1 MQENLP
7 MIKVVSKKK
16 KKKKKKKTKK
26 KKKYSL
32 EYKYIT
38 NSKRFQVGLR

>member
-1 MQENLP
+1 MKQNLQ
-7 MIKVVSKKK
+7 IKKFLKKKK